1 MADNQIHI
9 LLWQDPSGTSIEWLM
24 KKQLN
29 TTRLVKRLMEWVRN
43 NELREWQE
51 NERTQTARSTPSR
64 DCKVWLGTPRA
75 SGLTLSLSKSQG
87 RSFQY
92 YIGLISAEPTFDF
105 FLYKNWILGQQI
117 RTSATKPEDLSWVPR
132 THNGGGR
139 EPAPISCLL
148 NPWCV
153 HHGRCSH

>member
-1 MADNQIHI
+1 MVHSSGSWFWHRWNDSELEFTWKAAEPPKDYRKSMADNQIHI

-24 KKQLN
+24 KKQLH

-51 NERTQTARSTPSR
+51 NERTQTARSTPSL
-64 DCKVWLGTPRA
+64 DCKAWLAKPRA

-105 FLYKNWILGQQI
+105 SLYKNWILGQ
-117 RTSATKPEDLSWVPR
+117 
-132 THNGGGR
+132 
-139 EPAPISCLL
+139 
-148 NPWCV
+148 
-153 HHGRCSH
+153 